1 LFYVH
6 SWLRT
11 VSVIILLALFIVLL
25 FSSVT
30 NDSSQHLINLLSERS
45 FPFEMVLLEGAPG
58 LSQPEREYMAGIRN
72 NAAGLGLYL
81 MTGVNISD
89 ARTYFLSFYAPPAA
103 GLPWL
108 GWAYHPNDPE
118 MEGPILEPLTDPF
131 YNEPAPATSDQDV
144 LLGIYHTHNAE
155 AYAGDGGVD
164 RVKGGQSGEV
174 VEVGKLLL
182 EALKQEGINAVHS
195 AVIHDEVYDKSYD
208 HSYQTAVQMLEEN
221 PTIRILLDIHRD
233 GIPTQVGKS
242 TVSIDNKEV
251 AKIMIVLGQMNPNW
265 EKNNEIAQE
274 LIKLAEELYPGL
286 FFAKIRYASE
296 ARYNQ
301 HLTNGALLLEIGS
314 QLNTL
319 EEAKGAVQPLAKV
332 LKAYLEK

>member
-1 LFYVH
+1 M
-6 SWLRT
+6 
-11 VSVIILLALFIVLL
+11 ALFIVLL

-30 NDSSQHLINLLSERS
+30 NDGSQHLVNLLSEKS

-58 LSQPEREYMAGIRN
+58 LSQPEREYMTTIRKN
-72 NAAGLGLYL
+72 VAGLGLYL

-89 ARTYFLSFYAPPAA
+89 ARTYFLSFYAPPA
-103 GLPWL
+103 GGIPWL

-131 YNEPAPATSDQDV
+131 YNEPAPATSEEDI
-144 LLGIYHTHNAE
+144 LLGVYHTHNAE
-155 AYAGDGGVD
+155 SYAGDGGVD
-164 RVKGGQSGEV
+164 RVKGGQKGEV
-174 VEVGKLLL
+174 MEVGELLV

-195 AVIHDEVYDKSYD
+195 PTIHDEIYDKSYD
-208 HSYQTAVQMLEEN
+208 NSYQTAVQMLEEN
-221 PTIRILLDIHRD
+221 PTIRLLLDIHRD

-242 TVSIDNKEV
+242 TVIIDNKEV
-251 AKIMIVLGQMNPNW
+251 AKIMIVIGQKNPHW
-265 EKNNEIAQE
+265 EKNNQIAQD
-274 LIKLAEELYPGL
+274 LIKLAEEKYPGL
-286 FFAKIRYASE
+286 FSTKIRYASE

-319 EEAKGAVQPLAKV
+319 EEAKGAVGPLAKV